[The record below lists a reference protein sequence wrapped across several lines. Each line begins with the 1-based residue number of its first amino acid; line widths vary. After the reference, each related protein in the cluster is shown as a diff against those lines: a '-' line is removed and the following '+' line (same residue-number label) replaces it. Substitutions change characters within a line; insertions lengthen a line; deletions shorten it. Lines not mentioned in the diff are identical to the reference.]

1 MKQIEKELAHNA
13 KYFNNWR
20 RKLRGSCIRYIV
32 AAIQKY
38 GTIEFDYDNDEYV
51 SVVYDGGNHPEY
63 ASNAFSQV
71 NKVYM
76 KKNDIYVE
84 TEDSDIKET
93 ELSTEELYDI
103 ATTIHDFCIP
113 RMENADPEDED
124 VPLTAEPIY

>member
-1 MKQIEKELAHNA
+1 MKQIEKELEHNA

-38 GTIEFDYDNDEYV
+38 GPIEFDYDNDEYV
-51 SVVYDGGNHPEY
+51 TVIYDGGNHPEY

-71 NKVYM
+71 NRVYM
-76 KKNDIYVE
+76 KNNDIYVE

-103 ATTIHDFCIP
+103 AGIIHDFCIP
-113 RMENADPEDED
+113 RMENA
-124 VPLTAEPIY
+124 EPAGESEELDR